1 MLEVIVQNPRDA
13 YLAEKYGANR
23 MEVVSAISEGGLTPS
38 YGAIKEIVRAS
49 KLPAMMM
56 IRPHSFSFVY
66 DETAKIVMERDI
78 ELAKEVGVQGIVYGG
93 ITENGA
99 IDQALLEKVIE
110 WKGDLNLTFHRA
122 LEATKD
128 IEASY
133 QVLRTYGKDIN
144 QLLTSGGTANALDSL
159 PRLKRWIQDSEAQPD
174 SFQVLVGSGV
184 KPENIATFQATLNH
198 SDYHVGSAAREAND
212 FSKDILKERIDILQ
226 QQINKD

>member
-13 YLAEKYGANR
+13 YFAEKYGANR

-66 DETAKIVMERDI
+66 DEAAKIVMERDI

-212 FSKDILKERIDILQ
+212 FSKDILKEKIDILQ

>member
-38 YGAIKEIVRAS
+38 YGAIKEIVGAS
-49 KLPAMMM
+49 NLPAMMM
-56 IRPHSFSFVY
+56 IRPHSFSFIY
-66 DETAKIVMERDI
+66 DEPARIVMERDI
-78 ELAKEVGVQGIVYGG
+78 ELAKEAGVKGIVYGG
-93 ITENGA
+93 ITADGD

-110 WKGDLNLTFHRA
+110 WKGDLDLTFHRA

-144 QLLTSGGTANALDSL
+144 QLLTSGGTASALDSL
-159 PRLKRWIQDSEAQPD
+159 PRLKRWIEDSQKKPD
-174 SFQVLVGSGV
+174 SFQILVGSGV
-184 KPENIATFQATLNH
+184 KPENIATFQSTLNH
-198 SDYHVGSAAREAND
+198 TDYHVGSAAREASD
-212 FSKDILKERIDILQ
+212 FSKDILKEKIATLQ
-226 QQINKD
+226 QQINKQ

>member
-66 DETAKIVMERDI
+66 DEAAKIVMERDI

-128 IEASY
+128 IEVSY

-212 FSKDILKERIDILQ
+212 FSKDILKEKIDILQ

>member
-13 YLAEKYGANR
+13 HLAEQYGANR

-66 DETAKIVMERDI
+66 DEAAQIVMERDI

-93 ITENGA
+93 ITADGN
-99 IDQALLEKVIE
+99 IDQNLLEKVIH
-110 WKGDLNLTFHRA
+110 WKGDLDLTFHRA

-144 QLLTSGGTANALDSL
+144 QLLTSGGTASALDSL
-159 PRLKRWIQDSEAQPD
+159 PRLKRWIKDSQENPD
-174 SFQVLVGSGV
+174 SFQILVGSGV
-184 KPENIATFQATLNH
+184 KPDNIATFQTTLH
-198 SDYHVGSAAREAND
+198 HTDYHVGSAAREASD
-212 FSKDILKERIDILQ
+212 FSKDILKEKIDILQ
-226 QQINKD
+226 QQINQD

>member
-38 YGAIKEIVRAS
+38 YGTIKEIVRTS

-66 DETAKIVMERDI
+66 DEAARIVMERDI
-78 ELAKEVGVQGIVYGG
+78 ELAKELGVRGIVYGG
-93 ITENGA
+93 ITVEGT
-99 IDQALLEKVIE
+99 IDQKLLEKVISR
-110 WKGDLNLTFHRA
+110 KGDLELTFHRA

-128 IEASY
+128 IDASY
-133 QVLRTYGKDIN
+133 QVLREYGKDIN
-144 QLLTSGGTANALDSL
+144 QLLTSGGTDSALDSL
-159 PRLKRWIQDSEAQPD
+159 PRLKKWIQDSKENPD
-174 SFQVLVGSGV
+174 SFQILVGSGV

-198 SDYHVGSAAREAND
+198 TDYHVGSAARDAND
-212 FSKDILKERIDILQ
+212 FSKDILEESIHTLQ
-226 QQINKD
+226 QEINQA

>member
-49 KLPAMMM
+49 KFPAMMM

-66 DETAKIVMERDI
+66 DEAAKIVMERDI

-212 FSKDILKERIDILQ
+212 FSKDILKEKIDILQ

>member
-56 IRPHSFSFVY
+56 IRPNSFSFVY
-66 DETAKIVMERDI
+66 DEAAKIVMERDI

-144 QLLTSGGTANALDSL
+144 QLLTSGGTENALDSL

-212 FSKDILKERIDILQ
+212 FSKDILKEKIDILQ

>member
-66 DETAKIVMERDI
+66 DDAARIVMERDI

-93 ITENGA
+93 ITAGGD
-99 IDQALLEKVIE
+99 IDQALLEKIIE
-110 WKGDLNLTFHRA
+110 WKGDLDLTFHRA

-133 QVLRTYGKDIN
+133 QVLRTYGKDIK
-144 QLLTSGGTANALDSL
+144 QLLTSGGTASALDSL

-174 SFQVLVGSGV
+174 SFQILVGSGV

-198 SDYHVGSAAREAND
+198 TDYHVGSAAREAND
-212 FSKDILKERIDILQ
+212 FSKDILKENIDILQ

>member
-66 DETAKIVMERDI
+66 DEAAKIVMERDI

-144 QLLTSGGTANALDSL
+144 QLLTSGGIANALDSL

-212 FSKDILKERIDILQ
+212 FSKDILKEKIDILQ

>member
-66 DETAKIVMERDI
+66 DDAARIVMERDI

-93 ITENGA
+93 ITADGD
-99 IDQALLEKVIE
+99 IDQALLEKIIE
-110 WKGDLNLTFHRA
+110 WKGDLDLTFHRA

-133 QVLRTYGKDIN
+133 RVLRTYGKDIK
-144 QLLTSGGTANALDSL
+144 QLLTSGGTASALDSL

-174 SFQVLVGSGV
+174 SFQILVGSGV

-198 SDYHVGSAAREAND
+198 TDYHVGSAAREAND
-212 FSKDILKERIDILQ
+212 FSKDILKENIDILQ

>member
-66 DETAKIVMERDI
+66 DDADRIVMERDI

-93 ITENGA
+93 ITADGD
-99 IDQALLEKVIE
+99 IDQALLEKIIE
-110 WKGDLNLTFHRA
+110 WKGDLDLTFHRA

-133 QVLRTYGKDIN
+133 QVLRTYGKDIK
-144 QLLTSGGTANALDSL
+144 QLLTSGGTASALDSL

-174 SFQVLVGSGV
+174 SFQILVGSGV
-184 KPENIATFQATLNH
+184 KPENIATFQATLNYT
-198 SDYHVGSAAREAND
+198 DYHVGSAAREAND
-212 FSKDILKERIDILQ
+212 FSKDILKENIDILQ

>member
-66 DETAKIVMERDI
+66 DEADRIVMERDI
-78 ELAKEVGVQGIVYGG
+78 ELAKEVGVQGIVYGA
-93 ITENGA
+93 ITADGD
-99 IDQALLEKVIE
+99 IDQALLEKIIE
-110 WKGDLNLTFHRA
+110 WKGDLDLTFHRA

-133 QVLRTYGKDIN
+133 QVLRTYGKDIK
-144 QLLTSGGTANALDSL
+144 QLLTSGGTASALDSL

-174 SFQVLVGSGV
+174 SFQILVGSGV

-198 SDYHVGSAAREAND
+198 TDYHVGSAAREAND
-212 FSKDILKERIDILQ
+212 FSKDILKENIDILQ

>member
-38 YGAIKEIVRAS
+38 YGAIKEIVGAS
-49 KLPAMMM
+49 NLPAMMM

-66 DETAKIVMERDI
+66 DEPARIVMERDI
-78 ELAKEVGVQGIVYGG
+78 EFAKEAGVKGIVYGG
-93 ITENGA
+93 ITADGDIN
-99 IDQALLEKVIE
+99 QALLEKVIE
-110 WKGDLNLTFHRA
+110 WKGDLDLTFHRA

-144 QLLTSGGTANALDSL
+144 QLLTSGGTASALDSL
-159 PRLKRWIQDSEAQPD
+159 PRLKRWIEDSQKKPD
-174 SFQVLVGSGV
+174 SFQILVGSGV
-184 KPENIATFQATLNH
+184 KPENIAIFQSTLNH
-198 SDYHVGSAAREAND
+198 TDYHVGSAAREASD
-212 FSKDILKERIDILQ
+212 FSKDILKEKIDTLQ
-226 QQINKD
+226 QQINKQ

>member
-49 KLPAMMM
+49 ELPAMMM

-66 DETAKIVMERDI
+66 DEAAKIVMERDI

-212 FSKDILKERIDILQ
+212 FSKDILKEKIDILQ

>member
-66 DETAKIVMERDI
+66 DKAARIVMERDI

-93 ITENGA
+93 ITENGE

-110 WKGDLNLTFHRA
+110 WKGDLDLTFHRA

-128 IEASY
+128 TEASY

-174 SFQVLVGSGV
+174 SFKILVGSGV

-212 FSKDILKERIDILQ
+212 FSKDILKEKIDILQ

>member
-66 DETAKIVMERDI
+66 DEAARIVMERDI

-144 QLLTSGGTANALDSL
+144 QLLTSGGTVNALDSL

-212 FSKDILKERIDILQ
+212 FSKDILKEKIDILQ

>member
-38 YGAIKEIVRAS
+38 YGVIKEIVHAS

-66 DETAKIVMERDI
+66 DEAARIVMERDI

-93 ITENGA
+93 ITAGGD

-110 WKGDLNLTFHRA
+110 WKGDLDLTFHRA

-133 QVLRTYGKDIN
+133 QVLRTYGKDIK
-144 QLLTSGGTANALDSL
+144 QLLTSGGTASALDSL
-159 PRLKRWIQDSEAQPD
+159 PRLKRWIQDSEEQPD
-174 SFQVLVGSGV
+174 SFRILVGSGV
-184 KPENIATFQATLNH
+184 KPENITTFQATLNH
-198 SDYHVGSAAREAND
+198 ADYHVGSAAREAND
-212 FSKDILKERIDILQ
+212 FSKDILKEKIDILQ

>member
-66 DETAKIVMERDI
+66 DDAARIVMERDI

-93 ITENGA
+93 ITADGD
-99 IDQALLEKVIE
+99 IDQALLEKIIE
-110 WKGDLNLTFHRA
+110 WKGDLDLTFHRA

-133 QVLRTYGKDIN
+133 QVLRTYGKDIK
-144 QLLTSGGTANALDSL
+144 QLLTSGGTASALDSL
-159 PRLKRWIQDSEAQPD
+159 PRLKRWIQDSKAQPD
-174 SFQVLVGSGV
+174 SFQILVGSGV

-198 SDYHVGSAAREAND
+198 TDYHVGSAAREVND
-212 FSKDILKERIDILQ
+212 FSKDILKENIDILQ